1 MKHFIFKIVGFITLY
16 FLMKSNKY
24 EIRGQENL
32 DNALKLNFP
41 ILLCVWHGRML
52 FPIFYVIKNKL
63 KPWAIA
69 SPHNDGKIISSIL
82 EWWGIKIISGS
93 SNQKAK
99 NAVEQMIKIFSN
111 DKKAIIAIT
120 NDGPKGP
127 AHIAKESSLKIAKQY
142 NAQII
147 TITGDCTKKWVFDSW
162 DKFYLPKPFG
172 KIIINIAPSFKNYKD
187 QNLVS
192 SVSKY
197 MTENEM
203 LVSEEI
209 KKC

>member
-1 MKHFIFKIVGFITLY
+1 
-16 FLMKSNKY
+16 MKSNKY

-32 DNALKLNFP
+32 DNALKLNLP

-82 EWWGIKIISGS
+82 SWWGIKIISGS

-127 AHIAKESSLKIAKQY
+127 AHIAKENSLKIAKQY

-172 KIIINIAPSFKNYKD
+172 KIIINIAPLFKNYKD
-187 QNLVS
+187 KNLVA

-197 MTENEM
+197 MTENEI

>member
-32 DNALKLNFP
+32 DNALKLNLP

-82 EWWGIKIISGS
+82 SWWGIKIISGS

-127 AHIAKESSLKIAKQY
+127 AHIAKENSLKIAKQY

-172 KIIINIAPSFKNYKD
+172 KIIINIAPLFKNYKD
-187 QNLVS
+187 KNLVA

-197 MTENEM
+197 MTENEI

>member
-1 MKHFIFKIVGFITLY
+1 MKHFLLKIIGFVTLY

-32 DNALKLNFP
+32 DRALQSNHP

-52 FPIFYVIKNKL
+52 FPIFYVLKNKL

-69 SPHNDGKIISSIL
+69 SPHNDGQIISSIL
-82 EWWGIKIISGS
+82 KWWGIKIISGS
-93 SNQKAK
+93 SNQKSK
-99 NAVEQMIKIFSN
+99 NAVEQIIKIFSN

-127 AHIAKESSLKIAKQY
+127 PHIAKENSLKIAEQY

-147 TITGDCTKKWVFDSW
+147 TITGDCTKKWIFDSW
-162 DKFYLPKPFG
+162 DKFCLPKPFG
-172 KIIINIAPSFKNYKD
+172 KIIIKIAPPFKNYKNK
-187 QNLVS
+187 NLVS
-192 SVSKY
+192 SVSNY
-197 MTENEM
+197 MIENEI
-203 LVSEEI
+203 LVSKEI
-209 KKC
+209 NKC